1 MEFQITTAGRE
12 PICQQLVGQ
21 VREGVA
27 RGKLRPGERLPSV
40 RELSRRLVVNPNTIA
55 RVYTELERDGVLYTR
70 PGSGVFVAE
79 PSNDLTKS
87 ARKKKLLGLLDGF
100 LTEAVHLG
108 FSREEVVT
116 AVTDRTRQ
124 FEWQQI
130 AS

>member
-1 MEFQITTAGRE
+1 VEFQITTAGRE